1 MVHLEI
7 QNDRHRDL
15 PQSVISNFIGNAIDR
30 QTMLIKSRKYKMSRE
45 KSSTR
50 TNAMMTVYKTQQKK
64 IIMANISV
72 MNTQRPGTNR
82 LFLSHN
88 YLLC

>member
-1 MVHLEI
+1 MTATGAYHNL
-7 QNDRHRDL
+7 L
-15 PQSVISNFIGNAIDR
+15 YPISIGNAIDR

-50 TNAMMTVYKTQQKK
+50 NNAMITVYIQTQQKN
-64 IIMANISV
+64 IIMANISA
-72 MNTQRPGTNR
+72 MNTQRPGTNQ